1 MAVLAGLG
9 GDPSAL
15 AATRATSTIPVVFG
29 IGSDPIRAGL
39 VKSLNRPGRN
49 VTGYTLLTNEMEAK
63 RLGLLHELVPG
74 VPLIGVLLNPNYP
87 PAAVQ
92 SQELERAA
100 EIIGQRLF
108 VSKANNDLEMDAA
121 FALLVQQRVG
131 ALLAVGNPYFDTRRD
146 RIIAFAARNRLP
158 AMYHFREYAVAGGL
172 ISYGPSITDG
182 YRQAGIYVGRILE
195 GDKAADLPV
204 VQPINSS
211 SSSTCRPR
219 RPSALK
225 SRRRYSHAPTR

>member
-1 MAVLAGLG
+1 MVE
-9 GDPSAL
+9 S
-15 AATRATSTIPVVFG
+15 F
-29 IGSDPIRAGL
+29 
-39 VKSLNRPGRN
+39 NRPGRN

-74 VPLIGVLLNPNYP
+74 VTLIGVLLNPNYP

-92 SQELERAA
+92 LQELERAA
-100 EIIGQRLF
+100 ETIGQRLF
-108 VSKANNDLEMDAA
+108 ISRANNDLEMDAA

-182 YRQAGIYVGRILE
+182 YRQAGIYSGRILE
-195 GDKAADLPV
+195 GAKPADLPV
-204 VQPINSS
+204 VQPTKFEFVINLKAAQ
-211 SSSTCRPR
+211 TLLLEIP
-219 RPSALK
+219 PTLLASADEVIE
-225 SRRRYSHAPTR
+225 